1 MSFRFPS
8 ADIFCRVIDNFGD
21 AGVCWRLA
29 CRLKSLGIAVRFI
42 TDRPDVLQLIAPH
55 AAEEAQIAAW
65 DDFAKAVA
73 QPGFQPSELI
83 IETFGC
89 RLPEAYDKAAAKLRA
104 QRLATRQ
111 TPPFYFNLDYLSAED
126 WVEGSHNV
134 VGLHPRLDLPKL
146 WFFPASPTVPAAY

>member
-65 DDFAKAVA
+65 DDFAKAAA

-89 RLPEAYDKAAAKLRA
+89 RLPEAYDEAAAKLRA
-104 QRLATRQ
+104 QRLAARQ
-111 TPPFYFNLDYLSAED
+111 KPPFYFNLDYLSAED
-126 WVEGSHNV
+126 
-134 VGLHPRLDLPKL
+134 
-146 WFFPASPTVPAAY
+146 